1 MTKIY
6 SENQNYDDN
15 GETQEGYINSL
26 QFRNEKVADGLIT
39 LLGAPKIEGILSGP
53 PPNPFIL
60 EALPLAATARI
71 PGRSTVGP
79 QPEIRIVIADG
90 ESSLEPDSVQLAFG
104 EVMADGSV
112 SLDSVTANVSR
123 DGDVT
128 NITYTPLEPL
138 NPLTVYEVDLS
149 FQDNADPANNLGTR
163 YRFAVGDFA
172 GIDNAIA
179 ADPSAAGERGF
190 LARSAQAPEGT
201 NLPQRLSRA
210 IQQLNGTLLDPI
222 GSGQLLANEAVAGPN
237 GNGSYSIGTVIDFE
251 HNAEIVGN
259 FENDD
264 FFPGIPGTGGHTTQ
278 FATEIIAYLEL
289 EAGFH

>member
-1 MTKIY
+1 
-6 SENQNYDDN
+6 
-15 GETQEGYINSL
+15 
-26 QFRNEKVADGLIT
+26 
-39 LLGAPKIEGILSGP
+39 
-53 PPNPFIL
+53 
-60 EALPLAATARI
+60 LAATARI

-128 NITYTPLEPL
+128 TITYTPSEPL

-163 YRFAVGDFA
+163 YRFAVGDF
-172 GIDNAIA
+172 
-179 ADPSAAGERGF
+179 
-190 LARSAQAPEGT
+190 
-201 NLPQRLSRA
+201 
-210 IQQLNGTLLDPI
+210 
-222 GSGQLLANEAVAGPN
+222 
-237 GNGSYSIGTVIDFE
+237 
-251 HNAEIVGN
+251 
-259 FENDD
+259 ENND

-289 EAGFH
+289 EAGFHRFGGKFGSNAAMWLVVLMMMDSPCLSEPTQKIFWMHRRSIPMSDPQTHPRLLPLRMIISSVLWRLRMVFIRSGSFTIRKQEAPVLSGTPL